1 MAEAEQSR
9 NNQNARQAMLDSIRR
24 HLSASARFDAVHA
37 EHLACVAAAAP
48 AIATPAIP
56 AARDSLLDRFRKE
69 LSGLAGRC
77 IVVPDEPAAAAAVQE
92 IVAENGAGRIAI
104 SDSPLVR
111 RVIGLKDF
119 ACEFLERPKA
129 VELFDCDIG
138 ITSAQWLLCET
149 ATLVLDAA
157 VEQHRLASLVP
168 PVHIAICESN
178 RLRASVGE
186 VLEALSQRAPA
197 DLSRTITFVTG
208 PSRTSDIELKLA
220 IGVHGPGRLY
230 VIIIES
236 QA

>member
-1 MAEAEQSR
+1 
-9 NNQNARQAMLDSIRR
+9 MLESIRR

-37 EHLACVAAAAP
+37 EHLAHVAAAPPIAAP
-48 AIATPAIP
+48 AISAIP
-56 AARDSLLDRFRKE
+56 AEPDSLLDRFRKE
-69 LSGLAGRC
+69 LANLAGRC
-77 IVVPDEPAAAAAVQE
+77 IVVPDEPAATVTVEE
-92 IVAENGAGRIAI
+92 IIAENAARRIAI

-111 RVIGLKDF
+111 RVIGLKEL
-119 ACEFLERPKA
+119 ACEFVERPNGS
-129 VELFDCDIG
+129 ELFDCDIG
-138 ITSAQWLLCET
+138 ITSAQWLLAET
-149 ATLVLDAA
+149 GTLVLDAG
-157 VEQHRLASLVP
+157 VERHRLASLVP